1 MSMHLRS
8 CFLCL
13 YFRRCIFKI
22 LQQKKNKLKSLMGP
36 LLRLSLQQSQCLQA
50 CSDYLNLCQTLSIFL
65 KIYFLPSSAQLI
77 LTWWKAACQGCKVEH
92 CQTSPPAQLQLH
104 SPAVYTSV
112 ARVCVLSKHQG
123 YIEPSSHC
131 LLGWGQEYDPPLSGI
146 FPLLPDQPV
155 IVFESFFICLF
166 WQFSMYDPIAT
177 ILPILPSSITCP
189 TTNWVASTSL
199 WKTGSFSIGSPV
211 TSNQWE
217 NSQSESQRWECDQF
231 KNDSLRAPW
240 ICGTSELRCWR

>member
-1 MSMHLRS
+1 MSSGLLGLFELMSDFIYILKNIFFAFLRPVD
-8 CFLCL
+8 LDL
-13 YFRRCIFKI
+13 M
-22 LQQKKNKLKSLMGP
+22 KSS
-36 LLRLSLQQSQCLQA
+36 LSRMQSWALPDLTTCPTPTPFT
-50 CSDYLNLCQTLSIFL
+50 CS
-65 KIYFLPSSAQLI
+65 
-77 LTWWKAACQGCKVEH
+77 
-92 CQTSPPAQLQLH
+92 
-104 SPAVYTSV
+104 VYTSV
-112 ARVCVLSKHQG
+112 ARVRVLSKHQG

-131 LLGWGQEYDPPLSGI
+131 LLGWGQEYDLPLYGI

-211 TSNQWE
+211 TSNQLE

-231 KNDSLRAPW
+231 KNDSHRAPW
-240 ICGTSELRCWR
+240 ICGTSELRWSSPRPSSM

>member
-50 CSDYLNLCQTLSIFL
+50 CSDYLNLMSDFIFL
-65 KIYFLPSSAQLI
+65 KYIFFSSLRPVDLDLMKSSLSRMQSWALPD
-77 LTWWKAACQGCKVEH
+77 LTTCPTPTPFTC
-92 CQTSPPAQLQLH
+92 S
-104 SPAVYTSV
+104 VYTSV
-112 ARVCVLSKHQG
+112 ARVRVLSKHQG

-131 LLGWGQEYDPPLSGI
+131 LLGWGQEYDLPLSGI

-155 IVFESFFICLF
+155 IVFESFLF
-166 WQFSMYDPIAT
+166 ACFDNLVCMTPLHHIANST
-177 ILPILPSSITCP
+177 KFNYLSHHQLGGKHEPLEDWIFLDWVTC
-189 TTNWVASTSL
+189 NFKSV
-199 WKTGSFSIGSPV
+199 WK
-211 TSNQWE
+211 
-217 NSQSESQRWECDQF
+217 
-231 KNDSLRAPW
+231 
-240 ICGTSELRCWR
+240 

>member
-1 MSMHLRS
+1 MLLASLRCYSLHLWW
-8 CFLCL
+8 F
-13 YFRRCIFKI
+13 
-22 LQQKKNKLKSLMGP
+22 
-36 LLRLSLQQSQCLQA
+36 
-50 CSDYLNLCQTLSIFL
+50 YLNLMSDFLFL
-65 KIYFLPSSAQLI
+65 KYIFFAFLRPVDLDLMKSSLSRMQSWALPD
-77 LTWWKAACQGCKVEH
+77 LTTCPTPTPFTC
-92 CQTSPPAQLQLH
+92 S
-104 SPAVYTSV
+104 VYTSV

-131 LLGWGQEYDPPLSGI
+131 LLGWGQEYDLPLSGI

-211 TSNQWE
+211 TSNQLE

-231 KNDSLRAPW
+231 KNDSHRAPW
-240 ICGTSELRCWR
+240 ICGTSELWCWR

>member
-1 MSMHLRS
+1 MSSGLLGLFELMSDFIYILKNIFFAFLRPVD
-8 CFLCL
+8 LDL
-13 YFRRCIFKI
+13 M
-22 LQQKKNKLKSLMGP
+22 KSS
-36 LLRLSLQQSQCLQA
+36 LSRMQSWALPDLTTCPTPTPFT
-50 CSDYLNLCQTLSIFL
+50 CS
-65 KIYFLPSSAQLI
+65 
-77 LTWWKAACQGCKVEH
+77 
-92 CQTSPPAQLQLH
+92 
-104 SPAVYTSV
+104 VYTSV

-131 LLGWGQEYDPPLSGI
+131 LLGWGQEYDLPLSGI
-146 FPLLPDQPV
+146 VPLLPDQPV

-211 TSNQWE
+211 TSNQLE

-231 KNDSLRAPW
+231 KNDSHRAPW
-240 ICGTSELRCWR
+240 ICGTSELRC

>member
-1 MSMHLRS
+1 MSSGLLGTFELVSDFIYLKYIFFAFLRPVD
-8 CFLCL
+8 LDL
-13 YFRRCIFKI
+13 M
-22 LQQKKNKLKSLMGP
+22 KSS
-36 LLRLSLQQSQCLQA
+36 LSRMQSWALPDLTTCPTPTPFT
-50 CSDYLNLCQTLSIFL
+50 CS
-65 KIYFLPSSAQLI
+65 
-77 LTWWKAACQGCKVEH
+77 
-92 CQTSPPAQLQLH
+92 
-104 SPAVYTSV
+104 VYTSV

-131 LLGWGQEYDPPLSGI
+131 LLGWGQEYDLPLSGI

-155 IVFESFFICLF
+155 IVCESFFICLF

-211 TSNQWE
+211 TSNQLE
-217 NSQSESQRWECDQF
+217 NSQSKSQRWECDQF
-231 KNDSLRAPW
+231 KNDSHRAPW
-240 ICGTSELRCWR
+240 ICGTSELRWSSPRPSSM

>member
-1 MSMHLRS
+1 MSSGLLGLFELMSDFIYILKNIFFAFLRPVD
-8 CFLCL
+8 LDL
-13 YFRRCIFKI
+13 M
-22 LQQKKNKLKSLMGP
+22 KSS
-36 LLRLSLQQSQCLQA
+36 LSRMQSWALPDLTTCPTPTPFT
-50 CSDYLNLCQTLSIFL
+50 CS
-65 KIYFLPSSAQLI
+65 
-77 LTWWKAACQGCKVEH
+77 
-92 CQTSPPAQLQLH
+92 
-104 SPAVYTSV
+104 VYTSV

-131 LLGWGQEYDPPLSGI
+131 LLGWGQEYDLPLYGI

-231 KNDSLRAPW
+231 KNDSHRAPW
-240 ICGTSELRCWR
+240 ICGTSELRWSSPRPSSM